1 MSDLLSGLIIASLAI
16 GPYLGGM
23 LVEFVNIRINKEET
37 HK

>member
-1 MSDLLSGLIIASLAI
+1 MSDLLSGLMIASLAI

-23 LVEFVNIRINKEET
+23 LMEFIHIRINKEET